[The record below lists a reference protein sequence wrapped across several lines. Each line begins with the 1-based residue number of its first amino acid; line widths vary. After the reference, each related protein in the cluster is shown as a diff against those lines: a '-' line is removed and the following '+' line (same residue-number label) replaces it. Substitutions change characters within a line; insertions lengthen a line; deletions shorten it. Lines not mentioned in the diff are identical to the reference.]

1 MQTLLTIVQIIIG
14 VLLVVVILLQSG
26 SDELKGLG
34 SSGVDNVMS
43 PTASANFMTKFTAI
57 LAAIFIINCLVLA
70 NISSRSSKEDIADK
84 ISKIQTPKSAPD
96 KVKETD
102 KNKSLPIAS

>member
-1 MQTLLTIVQIIIG
+1 MQTVLTVAHIIIG
-14 VLLVVVILLQSG
+14 VLLVLVILLQNG

-57 LAAIFIINCLVLA
+57 LAVLFMINCLVLA
-70 NISSRSSKEDIADK
+70 NISSKSSKEGIADK
-84 ISKIQTPKSAPD
+84 ISKMPTEKVAPKKIKKKS
-96 KVKETD
+96 
-102 KNKSLPIAS
+102 KNLPMAT

>member
-1 MQTLLTIVQIIIG
+1 
-14 VLLVVVILLQSG
+14 
-26 SDELKGLG
+26 
-34 SSGVDNVMS
+34 
-43 PTASANFMTKFTAI
+43 MTKFTAI

-102 KNKSLPIAS
+102 K